1 MRFGPSSY
9 PLSRMRDRFRRV
21 MKRLE
26 LRKMDRWRGTKGM
39 REGCI
44 GVSGC
49 WEQAFFSAGMVGN
62 IHLLRGQV
70 LKEPDSTNL
79 HDPAVC
85 ELLPA
90 RVRDEDEPRELVVH
104 GVLLQ

>member
-1 MRFGPSSY
+1 
-9 PLSRMRDRFRRV
+9 
-21 MKRLE
+21 
-26 LRKMDRWRGTKGM
+26 
-39 REGCI
+39 
-44 GVSGC
+44 
-49 WEQAFFSAGMVGN
+49 MVGN